1 MGVILLE
8 TILKSKT
15 SVKNARNVRAVK
27 GLYFITYWNSLLII
41 VQKKSYDYGVFL
53 DGHWNYFKYLY
64 FMLILA

>member
-41 VQKKSYDYGVFL
+41 VQKKVMTMACSWMDIEIISNIYTSC
-53 DGHWNYFKYLY
+53 
-64 FMLILA
+64 

>member
-8 TILKSKT
+8 TILKSKAL
-15 SVKNARNVRAVK
+15 VKYATNVRAVK

-53 DGHWNYFKYLY
+53 DGH
-64 FMLILA
+64 